1 MTDTTPFGAA
11 GTLVALD
18 GSRPTVSLS
27 PADAAA
33 EGALT
38 PVTPGAGWPAP
49 PCDADSVQAGG
60 SPPQEPPG
68 SAPSSSSSS
77 APAPAGPSKRFAKGS
92 VFLRAEVLRF
102 LRHQKLL
109 SQQDM
114 ADDALNRNIRLSIAT
129 IKRAELGVDAAR
141 YRTVHE
147 FARYF
152 GVAVESLLRDP
163 QE

>member
-18 GSRPTVSLS
+18 GSRLTVSLS
-27 PADAAA
+27 PADAAV
-33 EGALT
+33 EGALA

-49 PCDADSVQAGG
+49 PCDVDSAQADG
-60 SPPQEPPG
+60 SPPQHPPESGPGPG
-68 SAPSSSSSS
+68 SS
-77 APAPAGPSKRFAKGS
+77 ASPPPVSSKRFAKGS

-114 ADDALNRNIRLSIAT
+114 ADDASDRNIRLSIAT

-141 YRTVHE
+141 YRTARE

-152 GVAVESLLRDP
+152 GVAVELLLRDRP
-163 QE
+163 E

>member
-1 MTDTTPFGAA
+1 MSDTTPFGAA
-11 GTLVALD
+11 AALVALD

-33 EGALT
+33 EGALA

-49 PCDADSVQAGG
+49 PCDADSAQAGS
-60 SPPQEPPG
+60 SPSP
-68 SAPSSSSSS
+68 
-77 APAPAGPSKRFAKGS
+77 GPSKRFAKGS

-114 ADDALNRNIRLSIAT
+114 ADDASDRNIRLSIAT

-141 YRTVHE
+141 YRTARE

-152 GVAVESLLRDP
+152 GVAVELLLRDRP
-163 QE
+163 E